1 MAKTVS
7 IGICA
12 HNEARRISALLDSLE
27 GQILSSDFTVTEI
40 LVVAS
45 GCTDGTDRIVEDRA
59 KVEPRLTLIRE
70 SERRGKSFA
79 INRILGRYRGDVL
92 VLVNADARLL
102 PGALFGL
109 LHGFDGNNGVD
120 LVCGLP
126 SPDPST
132 NPILDMVEGGWWRIH
147 NRTLQTLSDLGAGNH
162 CCDELMAM
170 KRGLV
175 TSIPVD
181 LVNDGSYFGVLAAL
195 RGSTV
200 RFCRTAVVIVDPPSS
215 LSGLL
220 RQRRRIVT
228 GHHQVTGLLGRSPYT
243 FEGLV
248 ISRPAVAARI
258 LLSELSERPV
268 HTLAFLCI
276 AGPLELIS
284 HLLSFLDRA
293 RNPGYE
299 PTWPMVE

>member
-12 HNEARRISALLDSLE
+12 YNEAKHIPALLDSLQ
-27 GQILSSDFTVTEI
+27 GQTLPPDFVLTEI

-45 GCTDGTDRIVEDRA
+45 GCTDGTDRIIEERA
-59 KVEPRLTLIRE
+59 KIERRLTLVRE
-70 SERRGKSFA
+70 SERRGKSSA
-79 INRILGRYRGDVL
+79 INQILSRYGGDIL

-109 LHGFDGNNGVD
+109 LEGFDRDDGVD
-120 LVCGLP
+120 LACGLP
-126 SPDPST
+126 SPETST
-132 NPILDMVEGGWWRIH
+132 SPVLDIVEKGWWRLH

-170 KRGLV
+170 RRGFAD
-175 TSIPVD
+175 SIPSDV
-181 LVNDGSYFGVLAAL
+181 VNDGSYFGVLGAL

-200 RFCRTAVVIVDPPSS
+200 RFCRSAVVIVDTPSS

-220 RQRRRIVT
+220 GQRRRIVS
-228 GHHQVTGLLGRSPYT
+228 GHRQVTSLLGRSPYT

-248 ISRPAVAARI
+248 ISQPAVAARI
-258 LLSELSERPV
+258 LVSELSENPV
-268 HTLAFLCI
+268 QTLVFLGI
-276 AGPLELIS
+276 AGPLELVS
-284 HLLSFLDRA
+284 HLLSFLDRI
-293 RNPGYE
+293 RNPTYR

>member
-7 IGICA
+7 IGVCA
-12 HNEARRISALLDSLE
+12 YNEARRISALLDSLE
-27 GQILSSDFTVTEI
+27 GQGLPQDFAVTEV

-59 KVEPRLTLIRE
+59 KAEPRLTLIRE
-70 SERRGKSFA
+70 SERRGKSSA
-79 INRILGRYRGDVL
+79 INEILLRYKGDIL

-109 LHGFDGNNGVD
+109 LQEFDGNGGVD
-120 LVCGLP
+120 LACGLP
-126 SPDPST
+126 APDSSAD
-132 NPILDMVEGGWWRIH
+132 PILDMVERGWWRIH

-170 KRGLV
+170 KRGFAE
-175 TSIPVD
+175 SIPTD
-181 LVNDGSYFGVLAAL
+181 LVNDGSYFGVLGAL

-200 RFCRTAVVIVDPPSS
+200 RFCRSAVVIVDTPSS
-215 LSGLL
+215 LYGLL

-248 ISRPAVAARI
+248 TSRPVVAVRI
-258 LLSELSERPV
+258 LVSELLERPIQ
-268 HTLAFLCI
+268 TLVFLGI
-276 AGPLELIS
+276 AGPLEMIS

-293 RNPGYE
+293 RNPGYK
-299 PTWPMVE
+299 PVWPMVE